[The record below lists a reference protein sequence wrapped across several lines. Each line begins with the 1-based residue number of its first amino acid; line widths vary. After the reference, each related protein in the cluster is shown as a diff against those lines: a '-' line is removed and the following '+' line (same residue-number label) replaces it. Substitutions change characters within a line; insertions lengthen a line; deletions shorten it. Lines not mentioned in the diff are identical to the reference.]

1 MGAADCVGLDE
12 ESCWHSVNV
21 KASPAILDCHC
32 RIEENVALL
41 AHISVVDYCL
51 TILLAEV

>member
-1 MGAADCVGLDE
+1 MGLDE

-32 RIEENVALL
+32 RIKENVALL